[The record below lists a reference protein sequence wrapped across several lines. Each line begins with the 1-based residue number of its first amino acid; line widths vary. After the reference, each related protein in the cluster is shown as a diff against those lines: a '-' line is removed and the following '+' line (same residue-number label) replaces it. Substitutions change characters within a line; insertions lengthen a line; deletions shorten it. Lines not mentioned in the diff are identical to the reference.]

1 MDAPA
6 SKDRDINTFGQCA
19 LLITYIGMVLWQYA
33 ESKFQR
39 FFVQNQSIRKPA
51 KIRVGGSKIAHK
63 GACVLS
69 ASRTARNETPLS
81 IIITY
86 IRVVLGQQALYA
98 LQRMFSQ
105 DQSIG
110 IPALL

>member
-1 MDAPA
+1 MEAPA
-6 SKDRDINTFGQCA
+6 SKDCDINTLTRFA
-19 LLITYIGMVLWQYA
+19 PIITYIGMVFWQYA
-33 ESKFQR
+33 QSKFQR

-51 KIRVGGSKIAHK
+51 KIGVGGSKIAHK
-63 GACVLS
+63 GTYLLG

-81 IIITY
+81 VIITY
-86 IRVVLGQQALYA
+86 FRVVLGQQALYA

-105 DQSIG
+105 HQSIG

>member
-1 MDAPA
+1 MEAPA
-6 SKDRDINTFGQCA
+6 SKDCDINKLARFA
-19 LLITYIGMVLWQYA
+19 VIITYIRMVFWQYA
-33 ESKFQR
+33 QSKFQR

-51 KIRVGGSKIAHK
+51 KIGVGCSKIAHK
-63 GACVLS
+63 GTYLLS

-81 IIITY
+81 VIITY
-86 IRVVLGQQALYA
+86 FRVVLGQQALYA

-105 DQSIG
+105 HQSIG